1 MEARVPARL
10 TPAEGRH
17 FGLVVGGAFLVLAAI
32 SAWRGHVIPP
42 RLLGAIGGLLV
53 LGGLLFPAAMGP
65 VHARWMA
72 LAHAISRVTTP
83 LFIGIVYYVV
93 VTPMAVVRRL
103 VGGNPMRHTAR
114 DGSYWNAHPAPPNPQ
129 DMQRQF

>member
-17 FGLVVGGAFLVLAAI
+17 FGLVVGGAFLVLAAV

-42 RLLGAIGGLLV
+42 RILGAIGGLLV
-53 LGGLLFPAAMGP
+53 LGGLLVPAAMGP
-65 VHARWMA
+65 VRAGWMA

-83 LFIGIVYYVV
+83 LFMGMVYYVV
-93 VTPMAVVRRL
+93 VTPMGFVRRRL
-103 VGGNPMRHTAR
+103 GGNPMRNKENG
-114 DGSYWNAHPAPPNPQ
+114 GSYWVAHPAPPNPQ